1 MISYAAHQENQTFIH
16 AHLGL
21 GKDALKPYKQMIDR
35 WLWPDVLRN
44 QDTSVAKAKQAIS
57 HYQKAVGE
65 PAGLAELRVFYCEL
79 AAGFCKEFGNDDED
93 YLNALVRIGLTLAFG
108 SLVPGIDNW
117 AHLGGLAGS
126 AAVGALL
133 KPPSSASDLAL
144 QVDHS
149 LLAALA
155 VICFSAIAALNY

>member
-1 MISYAAHQENQTFIH
+1 MISYAAHKENQTFIH

-117 AHLGGLAGS
+117 PHLGGLAGS